1 MGAFSGRRR
10 VTRGELVAH
19 RTTVPNTQD
28 AVFNPLYD
36 YQPYVAAGQLVLNFF
51 QVPIGQGA
59 TSHPGG
65 AGPKTEADTNMTNA
79 GMLAKGNRFLCIGIE
94 VEFYP
99 GSVPGFNVA
108 LALSAAELARNW
120 DDVYVV
126 SRSGS
131 VRFRIQNRDYVLDAP
146 IGKFP
151 SSTRLCGTAALSDN
165 AATATSL
172 VNQIEYAS
180 MCGAAYN
187 IVPTYIEATQAFGVQ
202 LVWPNLIALPSAVIG
217 RIGVRLIGDLIRDAQ

>member
-1 MGAFSGRRR
+1 MATFSGRRR

-36 YQPYVAAGQLVLNFF
+36 YQIYALAGQLVLNFF
-51 QVPIGQGA
+51 QTPIGQGV

-65 AGPKTEADTNMTNA
+65 AGVKTEADTNLTNA

-94 VEFYP
+94 VEFFP
-99 GSVPGFNVA
+99 GDTPGFLGAGTAVA
-108 LALSAAELARNW
+108 VGRQW
-120 DDVYVV
+120 DDVY
-126 SRSGS
+126 SFARSGFL
-131 VRFRIQNRDYVLDAP
+131 RFRIQNRDYVLDAP
-146 IGKFP
+146 MMKFP
-151 SSTRLCGTAALSDN
+151 SSTRLCGVAGLSDATTPAAALFSQ
-165 AATATSL
+165 
-172 VNQIEYAS
+172 VEYAT

-202 LVWPNLIALPSAVIG
+202 LVWPNLIALPSGVNG
-217 RIGVRLIGDLIRDAQ
+217 RVGVRLVGDLIRDAQ